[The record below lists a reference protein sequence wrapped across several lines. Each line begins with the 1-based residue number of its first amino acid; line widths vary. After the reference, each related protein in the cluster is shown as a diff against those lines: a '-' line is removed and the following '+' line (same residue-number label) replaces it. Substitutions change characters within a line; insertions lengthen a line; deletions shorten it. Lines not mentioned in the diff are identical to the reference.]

1 MNDRRLQ
8 RTCTKMF
15 SMLQQRGGKK
25 FTFSL
30 KSFIK
35 KGVKEKYVVG
45 GWKLHSELVEISG
58 FTWYIDIIDYF
69 S

>member
-1 MNDRRLQ
+1 
-8 RTCTKMF
+8 
-15 SMLQQRGGKK
+15 MLQQRGGKK